1 MGARK
6 VSELTAEGANVR
18 RGYRQASQESE
29 GISRD
34 GELYQDM
41 KKLLRHGGN
50 SMDGKPRATV
60 GAPIGC
66 SDRQVLISG
75 TDHLTIRP
83 PGGAGIIVLLPIAC
97 NGCG

>member
-1 MGARK
+1 MGVRK
-6 VSELTAEGANVR
+6 VGELATEGANVR
-18 RGYRQASQESE
+18 QRDRQASQESE
-29 GISRD
+29 GISRN
-34 GELYQDM
+34 GELNQNS
-41 KKLLRHGGN
+41 KNLLWHGGN
-50 SMDGKPRATV
+50 SIDGKPRVTG

-83 PGGAGIIVLLPIAC
+83 PGGAGIIVLLPMAC